1 MSKPLRGLSVLWVLR
16 HPALLRLWLA
26 QIIYLSVQFT
36 ASYAMIVLI
45 TNETHSATK
54 VGLVIIAL
62 SLPLVLF
69 GAPAGAMVDRMNR
82 RNVLW
87 ISNVVRSVATALFVV
102 ALLVDP
108 HQSLSIYILAFF
120 FSLVGLFFSPAE
132 GAMIPYLVG
141 KSELL
146 PALSLYNLT
155 LNASQ
160 AVGLLLLG
168 PLALNLVPPITL
180 PFGSHMVFT
189 PVETL
194 FAGLTV
200 LYLIAAG
207 LTASLPGERKRSQA
221 PRIDIV
227 AEAIAPQDMPVSHTD
242 GQPVGL
248 TGMWQRLREDVQE
261 GWNLVRRDGL
271 LMDGLWQS
279 CFGGLVMLTVA
290 ELATTFVQRLLELPV
305 SDTAL
310 VFAPAGVGLLVG
322 ALLVPSIVER
332 LGYTRTIVV
341 GMIGAAIGIG
351 LLPLVQGLA
360 HSASASWHSAPLFL
374 LALSGLTA
382 LAGASLDFI
391 IVPAQTRMQ
400 ERSPDELRGRVLAF
414 YQVLFNGG
422 AIPVILFMGA
432 LTDLFG
438 IITVILV
445 LAGLN
450 LAAAVV
456 TSARALLKRR
466 DANKPPRSFYGP
478 IHEERPVQVE
488 QETSM
493 SNPKS

>member
-1 MSKPLRGLSVLWVLR
+1 VSKSLRGLSVLWVLR
-16 HPALLRLWLA
+16 HPPLLRLWLA

-45 TNETHSATK
+45 TNETHSATL

-69 GAPAGAMVDRMNR
+69 GAPAGALVDRMNR
-82 RNVLW
+82 RTVLW
-87 ISNVVRSVATALFVV
+87 ISNVVRALATALFVI
-102 ALLVDP
+102 ALVLNP
-108 HQSLSIYILAFF
+108 HAYFSIYVLAFF

-141 KSELL
+141 ESELL

-168 PLALNLVPPITL
+168 PLALNLVPSITL
-180 PFGSHMVFT
+180 PFGGNPSFS
-189 PVETL
+189 PPETL

-200 LYLIAAG
+200 LYLIAAA
-207 LTASLPGERKRSQA
+207 LTASLPGERKRSL
-221 PRIDIV
+221 PPSRTFL
-227 AEAIAPQDMPVSHTD
+227 AEALAAQAMGAAQPAPPQR
-242 GQPVGL
+242 GGL
-248 TGMWQRLREDVQE
+248 AGLWQRLRADVQE
-261 GWNLVRRDGL
+261 GWSLVRRDKL
-271 LMDGLWQS
+271 LFDGLWQS

-290 ELATTFVQRLLELPV
+290 ELATTFVQRLLDLPV

-310 VFAPAGVGLLVG
+310 VFAPAGVGLVLG
-322 ALLVPSIVER
+322 SLLVPWIAEH
-332 LGYTRTIVV
+332 LGHTRTIVLGMV
-341 GMIGAAIGIG
+341 GSAIGIG
-351 LLPLVQGLA
+351 LLPLVQGLE
-360 HSASASWHSAPLFL
+360 HSSSTSWHTEPLFL

-382 LAGASLDFI
+382 LAGASLDCI

-432 LTDLFG
+432 FTDLLG
-438 IITVILV
+438 ITPVIV
-445 LAGLN
+445 MLACLSLG
-450 LAAAVV
+450 AAVV
-456 TSARALLKRR
+456 TSARVLLSNRHNAQQPP
-466 DANKPPRSFYGP
+466 DA
-478 IHEERPVQVE
+478 EESQPQYSEELAR
-488 QETSM
+488 
-493 SNPKS
+493 